1 MTKSDKGGGGS
12 EIADLLVMSFL
23 NGSLREAF
31 EKKSKRNLEAN
42 KNQKYLFEKVKKV
55 LKAFTT
61 KKKTRNAK
69 NDIKTTWKI
78 TQKIN

>member
-61 KKKTRNAK
+61 KKKNPEM
-69 NDIKTTWKI
+69 
-78 TQKIN
+78 QKMISKLLGKLRKK